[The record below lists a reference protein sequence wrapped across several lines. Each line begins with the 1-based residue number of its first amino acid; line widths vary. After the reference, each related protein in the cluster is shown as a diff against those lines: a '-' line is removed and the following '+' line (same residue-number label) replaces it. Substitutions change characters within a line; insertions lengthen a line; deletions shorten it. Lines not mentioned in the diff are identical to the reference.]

1 MGPPCCY
8 VRRFCSVS
16 AFDYSSTR
24 RRIPNMR
31 RRQKPRN
38 PEPFTT
44 TIFITAPSFPYV
56 KSAAA
61 QKGDSQ
67 RHNNHC
73 REKQHQ
79 LYGTKACN
87 CKPQPKGNGVHSPA
101 SGKSGAGIGT
111 AYFSHLE
118 SPPFPYRLFY
128 CIHLALKVCRVL
140 KDWQR
145 FFSIQGTCKT
155 KDRMIA
161 ISPGLY
167 HSSLQNGKCRNLLDK
182 LTVLVI

>member
-1 MGPPCCY
+1 
-8 VRRFCSVS
+8 
-16 AFDYSSTR
+16 
-24 RRIPNMR
+24 MR

-44 TIFITAPSFPYV
+44 TIFITAPSFLYV

-67 RHNNHC
+67 RHNNHS

-79 LYGTKACN
+79 LYGTKASN
-87 CKPQPKGNGVHSPA
+87 CKPQSKGDGMHSPA

-111 AYFSHLE
+111 AYFPHLE

-128 CIHLALKVCRVL
+128 CIQQVSNVCRLSNKKTGAALSSACQFIV
-140 KDWQR
+140 DIRVVGISTYRPCRHQR
-145 FFSIQGTCKT
+145 ALREQPEQAPSCQQ
-155 KDRMIA
+155 
-161 ISPGLY
+161 P
-167 HSSLQNGKCRNLLDK
+167 SSQWSAP
-182 LTVLVI
+182 